1 MIGEL
6 LKTKKALIGMVH
18 LPALPGAPCYR
29 GASVEEIMSQVCR
42 DRDALIDAGFDALSF
57 SNEGDAPFLS
67 QAPVETVA
75 LMSRLIHEASQ
86 GLDVPFGCGFLVDAK
101 ATLALARAVGADFVR
116 VSFGVTAGMFGF
128 SDSPAGPLL
137 RYQKEIGAED
147 VALLIN
153 VSAHFADEFGHSAVY
168 GDRTELRGV
177 GSSGRRAGTRRRGG
191 SCTDIGGGE
200 GSEGRSRGRSCVGL
214 KRNDRGD
221 DRVLSAPL

>member
-75 LMSRLIHEASQ
+75 LDE
-86 GLDVPFGCGFLVDAK
+86 P
-101 ATLALARAVGADFVR
+101 
-116 VSFGVTAGMFGF
+116 
-128 SDSPAGPLL
+128 SDP
-137 RYQKEIGAED
+137 
-147 VALLIN
+147 
-153 VSAHFADEFGHSAVY
+153 
-168 GDRTELRGV
+168 
-177 GSSGRRAGTRRRGG
+177 
-191 SCTDIGGGE
+191 
-200 GSEGRSRGRSCVGL
+200 
-214 KRNDRGD
+214 
-221 DRVLSAPL
+221 